1 MPALALQAMVG
12 NRATSRALA
21 GAVSVQRANEAA
33 PGKVDQA
40 ADDLYGWLVAVSL
53 NLPSLLLTLLLQQ
66 GHQSELETKY
76 QEKYKRALR
85 DDLKSKLSWADGVR
99 AQCYLDYGKLRP
111 ADKIYIA
118 IHGVLTDEATVVR
131 LAPVLHAERESAESE
146 FTASYSKD
154 YGTDYKLP
162 NGSNSR
168 IAGAI
173 MQETLWAT
181 FAQRFRIAAVIA
193 FGKPRAADDIKI
205 ATVSGTN
212 DAALL
217 FDALQRQDPKQIAAD
232 FAAAYESPIKEYLSK
247 ETSLHTKQR
256 ALMFFEEGV
265 APEDRL
271 IRTVEIGTSGY
282 TTADTD
288 FIFDAATHA
297 TAGQVANFVAAV
309 KNKDPRLK
317 HIDDTLGGMNKEDR
331 DRLNAMVGLTADSAQ
346 LADPVVVRLRQ
357 LGGNGL
363 GSVFLVLRNAEPV
376 AHDVFR
382 KSYADANSPFRR
394 YVDQYTVAAE
404 KGWLLSYVFTDLRPR
419 LNYVLTNPGND
430 EYVLFLLNSF
440 ASAAERK
447 ALATDADFGAKVAG
461 LGTATQNKIQ
471 LLLEPAHL
479 TPAERAVWID
489 AAVKR
494 ETSSGAGSLTG
505 AAGALE
511 DENRELQAAVARAG
525 KNPTAAQ
532 QAEIDR
538 LTAATTDALD
548 AFVKYRDEL
557 EAAVAGALEM
567 AAGLVATVMTGG
579 VASVEMAL
587 AAVARAAVA
596 SAMAKVV
603 ANKLARGDRFDVVG
617 ADGAHAFVSG
627 AVDGMLN
634 AVAPVVANGAAT
646 SALTESAGLAA
657 RSAAPGAFRQFAA
670 TTGPK
675 MVEGAVVGGLSS
687 AVDTATR
694 DQTWAEG
701 FDRGMRKVLTSA
713 VQNALTSGA
722 LAGLPAAVQSLA
734 AAYGGLDA
742 FESMINALPEA
753 EAFLEEGTFGLGA
766 APAAAPPVQRT
777 GPLAP
782 PNWGSDFEDFATV
795 QIDSN
800 QLGGK
805 VPKMDILVSGQ
816 IRSNQGIDRI
826 GFHLDENNELHI
838 YHFEMKW
845 NNAAVQEKGKPP
857 PSDPRATLTKTKTR
871 GWQGSEEWSAFAI
884 TEFCNGV
891 TPQAA
896 ANRDILRAALP
907 KKLGLPKGTI
917 WTPTQLSDYMLANLK
932 KTKRVVVVP
941 DHVNIKKLWMQLIA
955 MTRGDLRKNQI
966 VKAKLP

>member
-1 MPALALQAMVG
+1 MLALALQATAG
-12 NRATSRALA
+12 NRATGRALTPQ
-21 GAVSVQRANEAA
+21 VQRANEAA

-40 ADDLYGWLVAVSL
+40 VDDLYGWLVAVSL
-53 NLPSLLLTLLLQQ
+53 NVPSLLMTLLLQQ
-66 GHQSELETKY
+66 GHQSELEA
-76 QEKYKRALR
+76 KYKDKYHRVLR

-118 IHGVLTDEATVVR
+118 IHGALTDEATVVR
-131 LAPVLHAERESAESE
+131 VAPVLYAERAAAEAD
-146 FTASYSKD
+146 FAASYGKD
-154 YGTDYKLP
+154 YSTDYKLP
-162 NGSNSR
+162 NGSSSR

-193 FGKPRAADDIKI
+193 FGKPRAADDVKI
-205 ATVSGTN
+205 ATVGGTN
-212 DAALL
+212 DAPLL
-217 FDALQRQDPKQIAAD
+217 FDALQREDPQQIAAD
-232 FAAAYESPIKEYLSK
+232 FQASYQTPVQEYLSK

-256 ALMFFEEGV
+256 ALMFFDKGI
-265 APEDRL
+265 AAEDRL

-288 FIFDAATHA
+288 FIFDAAAHA
-297 TAGQVANFVAAV
+297 SASQVANFVAAV
-309 KNKDPRLK
+309 KAKDPRLK
-317 HIDDTLGGMNKEDR
+317 NIDDTLGGLNKEDR
-331 DRLNAMVGLTADSAQ
+331 DRLNAMVGLTADSTQ

-363 GSVFLVLRNAEPV
+363 GSVFQVLRNAEPV
-376 AHDVFR
+376 AHAVFR
-382 KSYADANSPFRR
+382 AAYGEASSPFRR

-404 KGWLLSYVFTDLRPR
+404 KGWLLSYVFADLRPR
-419 LNYVLTNPGND
+419 LNYVLANPGMD
-430 EYVLFLLNSF
+430 EYVLFLLSTF
-440 ASAAERK
+440 ASAADRRT
-447 ALATDADFGAKVAG
+447 LAADADFGAKVAA

-471 LLLEPAHL
+471 LLLEPSHL
-479 TPAERAVWID
+479 SPAERAVWID

-525 KNPTAAQ
+525 KNPTPAQ

-538 LTAATTDALD
+538 LTAATTGALD
-548 AFVKYRDEL
+548 VFVKYRDEL
-557 EAAVAGALEM
+557 EAAVASALEM

-617 ADGAHAFVSG
+617 ADGAQAFVSG

-646 SALTESAGLAA
+646 SALSEAAGLAA

-670 TTGPK
+670 STGPK
-675 MVEGAVVGGLSS
+675 MVEGAVVGGISG

-694 DQTWAEG
+694 DQTWGEG
-701 FDRGMRKVLTSA
+701 FDRGMKKVLTSA

-722 LAGLPAAVQSLA
+722 LAGLPAAVQGLA
-734 AAYGGLDA
+734 AAYGGLEA
-742 FESMINALPEA
+742 FEGMVNALPEPTA
-753 EAFLEEGTFGLGA
+753 TVEEGTFGG
-766 APAAAPPVQRT
+766 APAPVAAPPVQRV
-777 GPLAP
+777 GPIAP
-782 PNWGSDFEDFATV
+782 PNWGSDFENFATD
-795 QIDSN
+795 QIDRN
-800 QLGGK
+800 QVGPDI
-805 VPKMDILVSGQ
+805 PKMDIIVSGQ

-826 GFHLDENNELHI
+826 GFHLDDNNELHI

-845 NNAAVQEKGKPP
+845 NNAPVQEQGKPP
-857 PSDPRATLTKTKTR
+857 PADPKATLTKTKTR
-871 GWQGSEEWSAFAI
+871 GWQGSEEWSTFAI

-907 KKLGLPKGTI
+907 AKLGHPKGTI
-917 WTPTQLSDYMLANLK
+917 WTPEQLKNYMLSNLK

-966 VKAKLP
+966 VKVKIP